1 MKVSSFSPI
10 LSLMATLP
18 LRGRAFACSRCSFA
32 VTSSSSS
39 TGTSINP
46 GATLMMTGNPL
57 SSLSSSSSTILA
69 EKKDTQACSVYE
81 VHSPVGKDGE
91 GLYTASTKGCFDVI
105 NAATPAVLQAIDVI
119 PASRDTSTVFSIAD
133 YGTADGGT
141 SLGLMAQ
148 IVEAVRSRSGKN
160 REILI
165 NYEDQR
171 ENEWK
176 SVFNHV
182 LGYKAVTDAYGNLL
196 KSPRTDPTCGIFVS
210 ASGVG
215 FHDQALPSN
224 SIDLGVSFTAM
235 HWLSRDPKSLKGT
248 PYMHS
253 AQCPEGSSFGK
264 EECIQAQKDWI
275 SILQARSKELRSGG
289 RLIIANFCKSKE
301 GYFLGNTDIGANMWE
316 SFQTCWNQLADDGLI
331 DEEERLAVSF
341 PNYYRSTEECISG
354 VEEVDGLKLVE
365 CVERIVRCPYR
376 EAWRNGN
383 RTARQQAEWF
393 VPTTRTWSEST
404 FKSAL
409 KSHRNKDAIMEQFWS
424 NYVGLVE
431 KDPAS
436 HGMDYVHTY
445 LVIEKD

>member
-1 MKVSSFSPI
+1 MLYLV
-10 LSLMATLP
+10 ATLP
-18 LRGRAFACSRCSFA
+18 SRGRAFACRGGDGLFVGCTRTRTSTTSTRTTSSTIKRNPFMTTLSL
-32 VTSSSSS
+32 TSSSSA
-39 TGTSINP
+39 IQ
-46 GATLMMTGNPL
+46 
-57 SSLSSSSSTILA
+57 LA
-69 EKKDTQACSVYE
+69 EKDITNSYTDYE

-105 NAATPAVLQAIDVI
+105 DAATPAVLCAVDAI
-119 PASRDTSTVFSIAD
+119 PTSRDTSSVFSIAD

-141 SLGLMAQ
+141 SLGLMAK
-148 IVEAVRSRSGKN
+148 IVEAVRSRSSEN

-182 LGYKAVTDAYGNLL
+182 LGFKTVTDAYGNVL
-196 KSPRTDPTCGIFVS
+196 KTPRMDPTCGIFVS
-210 ASGVG
+210 ACGVG
-215 FHDQALPSN
+215 FHEQALPSK
-224 SIDLGVSFTAM
+224 SVDLGISFTAM

-253 AQCPEGSSFGK
+253 AQCPEGSSFGI
-264 EECIQAQKDWI
+264 EECIQAQKDWL

-301 GYFLGNTDIGANMWE
+301 EYFLGNTDIGASMWE
-316 SFQTCWNQLADDGLI
+316 SFQTCWDQLANDGLI
-331 DEEERLAVSF
+331 DDEERLAVSF
-341 PNYYRSTEECISG
+341 PNYYRSTEECISS
-354 VEEVDGLKLVE
+354 VEEVDGLNLVE
-365 CVERIVRCPYR
+365 CVERVVRCPYR
-376 EAWRNGN
+376 EAWTNGN
-383 RTARQQAEWF
+383 IERRTAREQAEWF

-409 KSHRNKDAIMEQFWS
+409 KSHRNKDAIMDQFWS

-431 KDPAS
+431 RDPAS

-445 LVIEKD
+445 LVIEKE